1 MAKKEITYTE
11 AMNEIEQIL
20 DRFRREEMTVDS
32 PQDDSV
38 DSRPRE
44 VKRATELIALCK
56 ERLHRTEEELKKI
69 SE

>member
-32 PQDDSV
+32 LTM
-38 DSRPRE
+38 E

>member
-32 PQDDSV
+32 LTK
-38 DSRPRE
+38 E
-44 VKRATELIALCK
+44 VKRATELIALCNCLLYTSPSP
-56 ERLHRTEEELKKI
+56 RDTR
-69 SE
+69 

>member
-32 PQDDSV
+32 LTK
-38 DSRPRE
+38 E

-56 ERLHRTEEELKKI
+56 GAAAPDGRGAEKI

>member
-11 AMNEIEQIL
+11 AM
-20 DRFRREEMTVDS
+20 TVDS
-32 PQDDSV
+32 LTK
-38 DSRPRE
+38 E

>member
-32 PQDDSV
+32 LTK
-38 DSRPRE
+38 E
-44 VKRATELIALCK
+44 VKRATELIAPLQGAAAPDGRGA
-56 ERLHRTEEELKKI
+56 EKI